1 MGFVDPYIDEE
12 IGDLR
17 NLLGA
22 KSSEELKKLEPQIVF
37 ANELELEDLS
47 IPRINDLGELLLIH
61 QQLFK
66 GVYEWAG
73 KIRTVDIKK
82 NDKASE
88 YFLIVSKITD
98 AAQYVF
104 GELAKENA
112 LRNLSQDIFV
122 KRLAYY
128 YDQLDYI
135 HPFREGNGRTQRV
148 FWSRV
153 AQDAGYNINWALII
167 GDENDEASRIAAE
180 DMDLTKLEAMFT
192 RIVSTLKPWTYAS
205 TEVCLLMSTYVYRAV
220 NPETGTVQSAIF
232 IDDFYGKHRYAVG
245 FRKDGAPISIHD
257 EIVVSE
263 YMIYPREHIKTV
275 PDGAKRD
282 LNSQP

>member
-1 MGFVDPYIDEE
+1 MGFVDPYFDEE

-37 ANELELEDLS
+37 ANELELEAIS
-47 IPRINDLGELLLIH
+47 IPRTNDLDELLLIH

-66 GVYEWAG
+66 DVYEWAG

-82 NDKASE
+82 NNEGSE
-88 YFLIVSKITD
+88 YFLIVSKIAD

-112 LRNLSQDIFV
+112 LHNLAQDLFV

-128 YDQLDYI
+128 YDQLNFI

-148 FWSRV
+148 FWSRI
-153 AQDAGYNINWALII
+153 AQDAGYTIDWTLIV
-167 GDENDEASRIAAE
+167 GDENDEAARIAAE

-192 RIVSTLKPWTYAS
+192 RIVSKLKS
-205 TEVCLLMSTYVYRAV
+205 
-220 NPETGTVQSAIF
+220 
-232 IDDFYGKHRYAVG
+232 
-245 FRKDGAPISIHD
+245 
-257 EIVVSE
+257 
-263 YMIYPREHIKTV
+263 
-275 PDGAKRD
+275 
-282 LNSQP
+282 